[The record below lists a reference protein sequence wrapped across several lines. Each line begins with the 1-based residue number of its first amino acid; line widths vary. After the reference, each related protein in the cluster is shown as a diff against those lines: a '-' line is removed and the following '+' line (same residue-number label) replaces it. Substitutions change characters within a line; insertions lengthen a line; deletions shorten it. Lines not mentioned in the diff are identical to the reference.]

1 MRQKLFKKYFFTIG
15 ILIVLSLTM
24 MMLVMTVVYNNQ
36 LSSQTQKNLKNSCDK
51 IYEFLEESPVILTDD
66 EKQIETHN
74 MLNTFSEVLSAD
86 IYYTDKNG
94 IIKICY
100 CEEWGANGS
109 CEHSGTQLSGGFI
122 GRAEDFSGASS
133 LGIYAERRYV
143 FSRALKNE
151 TDSVEAYIVSTIA
164 IPSFNFQL
172 KALWRIYVF
181 AALVPIL
188 IMMAVIYIITYRL
201 TKPLKM
207 MSQAAC
213 AMSRGDFSRRIPVT
227 SDDEIGELAVAFNQM
242 TNSLSRLEGMRKSF
256 IADVSHELKTP
267 MTTIGGFIDGIL
279 DGTIEKEKQKYY
291 LEIASHEVKRL
302 SRMVES
308 MLSIS
313 RLESEEFVLS
323 PEKFDFKELLLNV
336 VISQEQRIEQKNLE
350 IEGLDG
356 IVNTTI
362 NADKDLIHRVVYNL
376 VDNAIKFCNDE
387 GRISFELLNDL
398 KNISFSIKN
407 TGSGIP
413 KSELPY
419 IFERFYKIDRSRSAN
434 KKSTGLGLYIVKT
447 IVKKHGG
454 TITVHSKEKE
464 YTAFTVT
471 LPLLK

>member
-1 MRQKLFKKYFFTIG
+1 MKQKLFKKYFFTIG
-15 ILIVLSLTM
+15 ILILLSLTM

-36 LSSQTQKNLKNSCDK
+36 LSSQTQKSLKNSTEK
-51 IYEFLEESPVILTDD
+51 IYEFIEGEAVPLGDTAKASQTHEILSILSKT
-66 EKQIETHN
+66 
-74 MLNTFSEVLSAD
+74 LSAD
-86 IYYTDKNG
+86 IYYTDNNG
-94 IIKICY
+94 VIKICY
-100 CEEWGANGS
+100 CDDWGKDGI
-109 CEHSGTQLSGGFI
+109 CEHSGTELSGSFI
-122 GRAEDFSGASS
+122 GKAQDYSGASA
-133 LGIYAERRYV
+133 LGIYPERRYV
-143 FSRALKNE
+143 CTKALNGE
-151 TDSVEAYIVSTIA
+151 SGAVSAYIISTSA
-164 IPSFNFQL
+164 IPSFKFQL
-172 KALWRIYVF
+172 EALWRIYIF
-181 AALVPIL
+181 SALIPIL
-188 IMMAVIYIITYRL
+188 IMLAVIYIITYRL

-207 MSQAAC
+207 MSQAAR

-256 IADVSHELKTP
+256 VADVSHELKTP

-279 DGTIEKEKQKYY
+279 DGTIEQEKQKYY
-291 LEIASHEVKRL
+291 LEIASEEVKRL

-313 RLESEEFVLS
+313 RLESEEFVFKT
-323 PEKFDFKELLLNV
+323 EKFDFKDLLINV

-356 IVNTTI
+356 IQNITI

-376 VDNAIKFCNDE
+376 VDNAVKFCDQK
-387 GRISFELLNDL
+387 GKISFELLNDS
-398 KNISFSIKN
+398 KSMSFSIKN

-413 KSELPY
+413 KAELPY
-419 IFERFYKIDRSRSAN
+419 IFERFYKIDKSRSAN
-434 KKSTGLGLYIVKT
+434 KRSTGLGLYIVKT
-447 IVKKHGG
+447 IIKKHGG

>member
-36 LSSQTQKNLKNSCDK
+36 LASQTQKSLKNSCDK
-51 IYEFLEESPVILTDD
+51 IYEFLDGEPVTFGEN
-66 EKQIETHN
+66 EKQTYE
-74 MLNTFSEVLSAD
+74 MLNTLSEVLIAD
-86 IYYTDKNG
+86 IYYTDESG
-94 IIKICY
+94 VIKICY
-100 CEEWGANGS
+100 CEEWGKDGI
-109 CEHSGTQLSGGFI
+109 CEHSGAQLQGSFI
-122 GRAEDFSGASS
+122 GNTKDYSGADT
-133 LGIYAERRYV
+133 LGIYTERRYV
-143 FSRALKNE
+143 LSKALSDN
-151 TDSVEAYIVSTIA
+151 SGNVSAYIVSTSA
-164 IPSFNFQL
+164 IPSFKFQL
-172 KALWRIYVF
+172 EALWKIYLF
-181 AALVPIL
+181 AAIVPIL
-188 IMMAVIYIITYRL
+188 IMLAVIYIITYRL

-207 MSQAAC
+207 MSQAAH
-213 AMSRGDFSRRIPVT
+213 AMARGDFSKRIPVT
-227 SDDEIGELAVAFNQM
+227 SDDEIGELSVAFNQM

-279 DGTIEKEKQKYY
+279 DGTIDEQKQKYY
-291 LEIASHEVKRL
+291 LEIASDEVKRL
-302 SRMVES
+302 SRIVES

-313 RLESEEFVLS
+313 RLESEEFVLK
-323 PEKFDFKELLLNV
+323 PEKFDFKDLLISV
-336 VISQEQRIEQKNLE
+336 VISQEQQIDKKNLE

-356 IVNTTI
+356 IQNITI

-376 VDNAIKFCNDE
+376 VDNAIKFCDE
-387 GRISFELLNDL
+387 KGTISFELLNDS
-398 KNISFSIKN
+398 KNMSFSIKN

-413 KSELPY
+413 KSELPN
-419 IFERFYKIDRSRSAN
+419 IFERFYKIDKSRSAN

>member
-15 ILIVLSLTM
+15 ILILLSLTM

-36 LSSQTQKNLKNSCDK
+36 LSSQTQKSLKNSTEK
-51 IYEFLEESPVILTDD
+51 IYEFIEGKTIPLGDTAKTAQTHEILSILSKT
-66 EKQIETHN
+66 
-74 MLNTFSEVLSAD
+74 LSAD
-86 IYYTDKNG
+86 IYYTDNKG
-94 IIKICY
+94 VIKICY
-100 CEEWGANGS
+100 CDDWGNDGI
-109 CEHSGTQLSGGFI
+109 CEHSGTELSGSFVGKT
-122 GRAEDFSGASS
+122 EDYSGASS

-143 FSRALKNE
+143 CSKPVADE
-151 TDSVEAYIVSTIA
+151 SGGVSAYIVSTSV
-164 IPSFNFQL
+164 IPSFKFQL
-172 KALWRIYVF
+172 EALWRIYIF
-181 AALVPIL
+181 SALIPIL
-188 IMMAVIYIITYRL
+188 IMLAVIYIITYRL

-207 MSQAAC
+207 MSQAAH

-256 IADVSHELKTP
+256 VADVSHELKTP

-279 DGTIEKEKQKYY
+279 DGTIEQEKQKYY
-291 LEIASHEVKRL
+291 LEIASEEVKRL

-313 RLESEEFVLS
+313 RLESEEFVFKS
-323 PEKFDFKELLLNV
+323 EKFDFKDLLINV

-356 IVNTTI
+356 IPNITI

-376 VDNAIKFCNDE
+376 VDNAVKFCDQK
-387 GRISFELLNDL
+387 GKISFELLNDS
-398 KNISFSIKN
+398 KYMSFSIKN
-407 TGSGIP
+407 TGGGIP
-413 KSELPY
+413 KAELPY
-419 IFERFYKIDRSRSAN
+419 IFERFYKIDKSRSAN
-434 KKSTGLGLYIVKT
+434 KRSTGLGLYIVKT
-447 IVKKHGG
+447 IIKKHGG

-471 LPLLK
+471 LPLFK